1 MGLEPFISC
10 ERGICI
16 GGFRKGENQMHFT
29 VGDRQKSEI

>member
-16 GGFRKGENQMHFT
+16 GEFRKEENQMHFT